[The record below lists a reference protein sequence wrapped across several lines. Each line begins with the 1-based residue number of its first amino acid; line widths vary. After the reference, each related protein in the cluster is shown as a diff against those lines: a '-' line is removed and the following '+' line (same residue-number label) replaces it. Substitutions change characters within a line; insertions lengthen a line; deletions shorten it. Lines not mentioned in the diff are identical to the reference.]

1 MKVPTRRRQYGLK
14 FDLTPLND
22 IVFLLIIFLVAS
34 PHFKASD
41 AKDEVALPKVDI
53 GRGAETEAE
62 RRLEI
67 TVTRDGEWR
76 IAGQPLSP
84 DELRR
89 RIRAA
94 ADRFRNTP
102 GNYELRLRCDE
113 RATWGQVEPI
123 VKMCVEAGITD
134 VKYAVLPAG
143 GK

>member
-1 MKVPTRRRQYGLK
+1 MRVPTRRRQYGLK

-22 IVFLLIIFLVAS
+22 IVFLLIIFLIAA
-34 PHFKASD
+34 PHFKASE
-41 AKDEVALPKVDI
+41 AKDEVDLPKVNVN
-53 GRGAETEAE
+53 RGAESEAE

-76 IAGQPLSP
+76 VAGKTLSP
-84 DELRR
+84 DELRK
-89 RIRAA
+89 RIRTA
-94 ADRFRNTP
+94 ADRYRNTP

-123 VKMCVEAGITD
+123 VQMCVEAGITD
-134 VKYAVLPAG
+134 IKYAVLPV